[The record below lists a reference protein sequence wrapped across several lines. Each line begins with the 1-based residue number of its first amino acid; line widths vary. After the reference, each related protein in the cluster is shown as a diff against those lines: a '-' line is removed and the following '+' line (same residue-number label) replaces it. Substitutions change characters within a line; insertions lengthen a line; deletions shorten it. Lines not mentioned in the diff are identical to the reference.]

1 MFIFRKIKLHL
12 EMPREER
19 PLGSGWLSG
28 TLALLAGLTGLL
40 IVLLRW
46 YPETFSYPEIAFI
59 LQNGAM
65 TVVMRFVLLSG
76 YALALLSLILSR
88 RKTLGWTALFVTVV
102 ASLMATTQPDTAGAP
117 PQSLY
122 FGLDY
127 FIINVLVVGF
137 LFVPLERFFPA
148 RPEQTVFR
156 YEWQEDMFYY
166 LVSSMFVQI
175 LGFITLAPSNFVN
188 AQIELDDI
196 RTYIV
201 ALPFWVQ
208 VIIIMAATDFVQYW
222 VHRAFHTFPF
232 LWNFHAIHH
241 STKKMDWLAG
251 ARMHFIEIA
260 ILRSLTA
267 LPMFTL
273 GFKPEAIQTYL
284 LIVYFYSSFI
294 HANIGWTLKWAER
307 WLVTPRFHHCI
318 TGQTGRRLIS
328 IMRHISRSMIGSL
341 GHIICLKTINGL
353 RDMGLSVIR
362 CRADIGVSSSI
373 PSVRNTANRPLKRR
387 LKPQRNSAESSCL
400 VKSSGTFPSFNSCF
414 AGNQPSFLA
423 CIA

>member
-1 MFIFRKIKLHL
+1 MFIFRKIKSHL

-59 LQNGAM
+59 HQNGAM
-65 TVVMRFVLLSG
+65 TVVIRFVLLSG

-232 LWNFHAIHH
+232 LWNFHAIHIPP
-241 STKKMDWLAG
+241 KRW
-251 ARMHFIEIA
+251 
-260 ILRSLTA
+260 
-267 LPMFTL
+267 
-273 GFKPEAIQTYL
+273 
-284 LIVYFYSSFI
+284 
-294 HANIGWTLKWAER
+294 IGWQAHGCISLK
-307 WLVTPRFHHCI
+307 
-318 TGQTGRRLIS
+318 
-328 IMRHISRSMIGSL
+328 SRS
-341 GHIICLKTINGL
+341 CA
-353 RDMGLSVIR
+353 V
-362 CRADIGVSSSI
+362 
-373 PSVRNTANRPLKRR
+373 
-387 LKPQRNSAESSCL
+387 
-400 VKSSGTFPSFNSCF
+400 
-414 AGNQPSFLA
+414 
-423 CIA
+423 